1 MFMRSILLSLLAA
14 VFACSI
20 THAADEKP
28 AVKYKAEDLAWLA
41 GMWSSEVEG
50 QITEEFWMEP
60 RGNMMPGVNRSFKK
74 ATNKSGFEYMRIAE
88 GPDGLSF
95 FASPSGSPPTLFPV
109 KELKDQTV
117 VFENLKN
124 DFPTQI
130 HYHRDGNNLHA
141 KITGT
146 INGKTAEMS
155 WTWQRVED
163 KK

>member
-1 MFMRSILLSLLAA
+1 MK
-14 VFACSI
+14 
-20 THAADEKP
+20 H
-28 AVKYKAEDLAWLA
+28 KAEDLAWLA
-41 GMWSSEVEG
+41 GMWSSEVDGEL
-50 QITEEFWMEP
+50 TEEFWMEP

-109 KELKDQTV
+109 KELKDQSV

-130 HYHRDGNNLHA
+130 QYHRAGDTLHA

-146 INGKTAEMS
+146 INGKAAEMS
-155 WTWQRVED
+155 WTWNRVEGN
-163 KK
+163 K